1 MANRKGVKVKRRR
14 DVQIKKV
21 KKYISKH
28 IYSFVC
34 GGALLL
40 VLLIVIAVAIGISLH
55 KTVNANSD
63 SANNAGT
70 QMTETKKDSKK
81 EDKRDLTA
89 PVISGTAD
97 KTFTLGDK
105 IAYLSGIT
113 ATDDVDGEVDVE
125 VDKSAVDTDTPG
137 TYEVTYKAVDAAG
150 NVATKTANIT
160 IEKPAPVAGTY
171 QALAEE
177 ILGNITTSSMST
189 GQKLRAIF
197 DYAHNKIG
205 YTGTPYDGSNW
216 ENEALLALTELK
228 KSDYTGGDCFTYTSV
243 DKALLE
249 ALGVKTMWLENE
261 NSPTGDHAWL
271 LVDAGTGWYH
281 FDSTRMRSGFSCF
294 MKTDA
299 EIQAYLD
306 QGNYNYVRTV
316 SKYPATPTTPYTY

>member
-1 MANRKGVKVKRRR
+1 MLFR
-14 DVQIKKV
+14 
-21 KKYISKH
+21 S
-28 IYSFVC
+28 
-34 GGALLL
+34 
-40 VLLIVIAVAIGISLH
+40 
-55 KTVNANSD
+55 
-63 SANNAGT
+63 
-70 QMTETKKDSKK
+70 
-81 EDKRDLTA
+81 
-89 PVISGTAD
+89 
-97 KTFTLGDK
+97 
-105 IAYLSGIT
+105 
-113 ATDDVDGEVDVE
+113 
-125 VDKSAVDTDTPG
+125 DTPG

>member
-1 MANRKGVKVKRRR
+1 
-14 DVQIKKV
+14 
-21 KKYISKH
+21 
-28 IYSFVC
+28 
-34 GGALLL
+34 
-40 VLLIVIAVAIGISLH
+40 
-55 KTVNANSD
+55 
-63 SANNAGT
+63 
-70 QMTETKKDSKK
+70 
-81 EDKRDLTA
+81 
-89 PVISGTAD
+89 
-97 KTFTLGDK
+97 
-105 IAYLSGIT
+105 
-113 ATDDVDGEVDVE
+113 
-125 VDKSAVDTDTPG
+125 
-137 TYEVTYKAVDAAG
+137 
-150 NVATKTANIT
+150 
-160 IEKPAPVAGTY
+160 
-171 QALAEE
+171 
-177 ILGNITTSSMST
+177 MST

-299 EIQAYLD
+299 EIKAYLD

>member
-1 MANRKGVKVKRRR
+1 M
-14 DVQIKKV
+14 
-21 KKYISKH
+21 
-28 IYSFVC
+28 
-34 GGALLL
+34 
-40 VLLIVIAVAIGISLH
+40 
-55 KTVNANSD
+55 
-63 SANNAGT
+63 
-70 QMTETKKDSKK
+70 
-81 EDKRDLTA
+81 TA

-197 DYAHNKIG
+197 DY
-205 YTGTPYDGSNW
+205 
-216 ENEALLALTELK
+216 EALLALTELK